1 MSKNVLEKAAF
12 VFATVV
18 IVVAVWFWIRQIDSV
33 LSLLEQAYG

>member
-12 VFATVV
+12 VFTTVV
-18 IVVAVWFWIRQIDSV
+18 IVVAAWFWIRQIDSV